1 MNILVNRE
9 TKEVYYKNV
18 SIRDSRIYLNEA
30 RGFFIDEPVDA
41 VEIIEV
47 ESAPTNLFPKN
58 YKYIDGEFII
68 CEGGCTRLVELFNS
82 IKNVKLEEIQ
92 RSFANKMSNGV
103 FTSALGFNIDCRR
116 DGSHFDKDNL
126 DSVLDLG
133 VFPVQWRDADN
144 VFRTLSE
151 TDLLLLRSE
160 MINFGLSLY
169 TDRWT
174 KENLVNSFTY
184 TGPESVNA
192 LQALDVSL

>member
-9 TKEVYYKNV
+9 TREVYHKNV
-18 SIRDSRIYLNEA
+18 SIRDNRIYLNEA
-30 RGFFIDEPVDA
+30 KGFFIDEPVDA

-58 YKYIDGEFII
+58 YKYIDGEFCI
-68 CEGGCTRLVELFNS
+68 CESNCDRLVELFNAL
-82 IKNVKLEEIQ
+82 KNVKLDEIKQ
-92 RSFANKMSNGV
+92 SFADKMSNGV
-103 FTSALGFNIDCRR
+103 FTSSLGFNIDCRR
-116 DGSHFDKDNL
+116 DGTHFDKDNL

-133 VFPVQWRDADN
+133 AFPVQWRDADN

-160 MINFGLSLY
+160 MIAFGLSLY
-169 TDRWT
+169 NSRWM

-184 TGPESVNA
+184 TGPESVEA